1 MKSTIYLLFVILLT
15 LTSCPKEDIC
25 VKVCDGCDTLDINLC
40 ECIPDLDCLCSN
52 GVLDEYEEAIDCGGD
67 CPACPCVYQ
76 ACVLLTND
84 SRKTWK
90 FVAWTD
96 GEDGPIIPVEPGSAF
111 DGLKAIFDVDRTLI
125 TGWPLQWNDFV
136 WEFDSPESPT
146 LINIYLDD
154 GTQINIWYINK
165 LTSDSLIIFTEGFG
179 YDYYLAINK

>member
-1 MKSTIYLLFVILLT
+1 MKRTIYLLFVILLT

-25 VKVCDGCDTLDINLC
+25 VKVCDGCDILDINLC
-40 ECIPDLDCLCSN
+40 ECIPDLDCRCSN
-52 GVLDEYEEAIDCGGD
+52 GVLDGYEEAIDCGGD

-84 SRKTWK
+84 SKKIWK

-96 GEDGPIIPVEPGSAF
+96 GDGPINPVIPGSAM
-111 DGLKAIFDVDRTLI
+111 DGLKAIFNVDRTLT
-125 TGWPLQWNDFV
+125 TGWPLYWNDYV

-146 LINIYLDD
+146 LMILYQYD
-154 GTQINIWYINK
+154 GTQSDIWYINK

-179 YDYYLAINK
+179 YDYYLAE